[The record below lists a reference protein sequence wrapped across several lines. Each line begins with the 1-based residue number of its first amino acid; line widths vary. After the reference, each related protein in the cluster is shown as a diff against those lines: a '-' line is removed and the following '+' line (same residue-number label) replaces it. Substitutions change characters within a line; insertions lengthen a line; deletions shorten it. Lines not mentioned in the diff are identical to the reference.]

1 MANEQNIIPHRFT
14 PDQSREEAAKN
25 GRKGGVAS
33 GEAKRERKHGMEL
46 VRMLLAM
53 DANDPDIVA
62 KMKALGFDNIDNE
75 TVMHVR
81 QIEKAQRTADTKAY
95 SAVMKAAG
103 YDQQNINV
111 NGPLIVD
118 KDELDALKKWSK

>member
-1 MANEQNIIPHRFT
+1 MANEQNLIRKEDRT
-14 PDQSREEAAKN
+14 PSERRESARNA
-25 GRKGGVAS
+25 GIASGVAR
-33 GEAKRERKHGMEL
+33 RERKHGMEL